1 MRNLLPV
8 MEARSYPNKNVE
20 HRLKIMAVHMY
31 RWVRVDEVNR
41 HEWLSAR
48 TMFRR
53 RARTVRTYSEIE
65 VVQNGVYLIA
75 FLAKHQVVETDIPM
89 KNLRDFK

>member
-1 MRNLLPV
+1 MN
-8 MEARSYPNKNVE
+8 E
-20 HRLKIMAVHMY
+20 I
-31 RWVRVDEVNR
+31 NR

-53 RARTVRTYSEIE
+53 HALNIRMDSEIE
-65 VVQNGVYLIA
+65 VIQNGVYLIA

-89 KNLRDFK
+89 KNLRDLI